1 MRYLTAARARRCR
14 PPCWPSLGQA
24 VASSTLVAFY
34 LTAVAAAALIAAA
47 MFAYVDAVDH
57 LSVVTGTVLALTSL
71 AAALVMLDAAVSF
84 PGALSAGSPG
94 GPGVLSTLALLLTV
108 LALVGESVPRLL
120 GRFEGVHARQL
131 RELISR

>member
-1 MRYLTAARARRCR
+1 MRYLTAARAAV
-14 PPCWPSLGQA
+14 PAALLAVVGQA

-34 LTAVAAAALIAAA
+34 VTAVAAAALIAAA

-57 LSVVTGTVLALTSL
+57 LNVVTGAVLALTSL

-84 PGALSAGSPG
+84 PGALSAGSSG
-94 GPGVLSTLALLLTV
+94 GPGVLSTLALVLTV